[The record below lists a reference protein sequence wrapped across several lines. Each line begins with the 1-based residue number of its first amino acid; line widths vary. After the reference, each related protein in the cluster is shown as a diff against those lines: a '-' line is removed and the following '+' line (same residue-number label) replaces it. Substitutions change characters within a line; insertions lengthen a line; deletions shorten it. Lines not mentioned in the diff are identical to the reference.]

1 MPLRPAD
8 ISLVRF
14 STHKFAN
21 AAGNECHLEHECYD
35 FPYSYNATVAF
46 QDLAI
51 AAFQVRRAVE
61 KPRPRPC

>member
-14 STHKFAN
+14 LTHKSVN
-21 AAGNECHLEHECYD
+21 AAGNECYLEHECYD
-35 FPYSYNATVAF
+35 FPYSYNTIVAF

-51 AAFQVRRAVE
+51 AAF
-61 KPRPRPC
+61 

>member
-8 ISLVRF
+8 ISLVR
-14 STHKFAN
+14 SPTHKSAN
-21 AAGNECHLEHECYD
+21 AAGNECYLEHEGYD
-35 FPYSYNATVAF
+35 FPYSYNTIVAF